1 MGAIMSIIAGVLPM
15 AFYASILYYLDRY
28 EREPIKLLLG
38 VFFWGAFIAAGAAFV
53 INSIT
58 SSGIYF
64 ITQSEFATQLTIST
78 LVAPVVEETLKGT
91 AVLIVFLFFRS
102 EFDSL
107 LDGLIYGGIT
117 ALGFAATENAWYIH
131 QLGFLE
137 YGWEG
142 LVKMTFI
149 RVVLVGWQHPFY
161 TAFIGLGLAFARRTK
176 EPVLRW
182 IAPLLGWT
190 MAVSYTY
197 SQSFFRIVPEHCRS
211 GFCLDLGLEWIS
223 RIAVIN
229 LLLIKREQRWMKE
242 YLEVEHN
249 RDLLTSEQFEI
260 ACSAWK
266 QGIAF
271 VRARINGNYR
281 QVRGLYQACGDLM
294 HKKRQLARHG
304 DELGAAL
311 EIQRLR
317 SELKHCQNRLT
328 II

>member
-1 MGAIMSIIAGVLPM
+1 MGAFLSILAGVFPM
-15 AFYASILYYLDRY
+15 AFYAWILYYLDRY
-28 EREPIKLLLG
+28 EREPIRLLIG
-38 VFFWGAFIAAGAAFV
+38 VFSWGAIIAAGASFV

-117 ALGFAATENAWYIH
+117 ALGFAATENAWYIY
-131 QLGFLE
+131 QMGFLE

-142 LVKMTFI
+142 LIKMAFI

-161 TAFIGLGLAFARRTK
+161 TAFIGLGLAFSRRTK

-190 MAVSYTY
+190 LAVILHLLHNLFAGLF
-197 SQSFFRIVPEHCRS
+197 QSNAGVVFATIWDWS
-211 GFCLDLGLEWIS
+211 GYLGL
-223 RIAVIN
+223 
-229 LLLIKREQRWMKE
+229 LLLIFLLIRREQLWMKE
-242 YLEVEHN
+242 YLRIEHKQ
-249 RDLLTSEQFEI
+249 DLLTNEQFQI
-260 ACSAWK
+260 ACSAWR
-266 QGIAF
+266 QSLAF
-271 VRARINGNYR
+271 VRAHFDGNYR
-281 QVRGLYQACGDLM
+281 QVKGLYQVCGDLM
-294 HKKRQLARHG
+294 HKKRQLVKHG
-304 DELGAAL
+304 DELGTAL

-317 SELKHCQNRLT
+317 SELQTLAEQ
-328 II
+328 I

>member
-1 MGAIMSIIAGVLPM
+1 MGTLMSIISGVIPM
-15 AFYASILYYLDRY
+15 AFYAWILYYLDRY
-28 EREPIKLLLG
+28 EREPVKLLVG
-38 VFFWGAFIAAGAAFV
+38 VFFWGAVIAAGAAFV

-131 QLGFLE
+131 QMGFLE

-142 LVKMTFI
+142 LLKMTFI

-161 TAFIGLGLAFARRTK
+161 TAFIGLGLAFSRRTK
-176 EPVLRW
+176 EPILRW
-182 IAPLLGWT
+182 IVPLLGWT
-190 MAVSYTY
+190 MAVILHLLHNLFAGLF
-197 SQSFFRIVPEHCRS
+197 QSNAGLVFATIWDWS
-211 GFCLDLGLEWIS
+211 GYLGL
-223 RIAVIN
+223 
-229 LLLIKREQRWMKE
+229 LLLIFLLINREQRWMKE
-242 YLEVEHN
+242 YLAIEHKQ
-249 RDLLTSEQFEI
+249 DLLTNEQFQI

-266 QGIAF
+266 QGLAYL
-271 VRARINGNYR
+271 RARFNGNYR
-281 QVRGLYQACGDLM
+281 HVKDLYQICGDLM
-294 HKKRQLARHG
+294 HKKRQLLSHG
-304 DELGAAL
+304 NELGAAL
-311 EIQRLR
+311 EVQRLR
-317 SELKHCQNRLT
+317 SELQVIADKT
-328 II
+328 

>member
-1 MGAIMSIIAGVLPM
+1 VGVLLSITAGVIPM
-15 AFYASILYYLDRY
+15 AFYAWILYYLDRY
-28 EREPIKLLLG
+28 EREPIKLLVG
-38 VFFWGAFIAAGAAFV
+38 VFLWGSVIAASAAFI

-64 ITQSEFATQLTIST
+64 LTQSEFATQITIST
-78 LVAPVVEETLKGT
+78 LVAPVVEETLKGA

-107 LDGLIYGGIT
+107 LDGLVYAGIT

-142 LVKMTFI
+142 LIKMAFI

-161 TAFIGLGLAFARRTK
+161 TAFIGLGLAFSRRSK
-176 EPVLRW
+176 EPFFRW
-182 IAPLLGWT
+182 IAPLLGWIA
-190 MAVSYTY
+190 AVAFHLLHNLFSGLF
-197 SQSFFRIVPEHCRS
+197 QSNAGLVFAMIWDWS
-211 GFCLDLGLEWIS
+211 GYLGLLLLIF
-223 RIAVIN
+223 
-229 LLLIKREQRWMKE
+229 LLIKREQHWMKE
-242 YLEVEHN
+242 YLAAEYKQ
-249 RDLLTSEQFEI
+249 DLLSSEQFQI

-266 QGIAF
+266 QGLAYL
-271 VRARINGNYR
+271 RARITGNYR
-281 QVRGLYQACGDLM
+281 EVKDLYQSCGDLM

-304 DELGAAL
+304 DELGTAL

-317 SELKHCQNRLT
+317 SDLEILAENM
-328 II
+328 

>member
-1 MGAIMSIIAGVLPM
+1 MGVLISVIAGVIPM
-15 AFYASILYYLDRY
+15 AFYAWILYYLDRY
-28 EREPIKLLLG
+28 EREPIKLLVG
-38 VFFWGAFIAAGAAFV
+38 VFLWGSVIAAGAAFV

-64 ITQSEFATQLTIST
+64 LTQSEFATQLTIST
-78 LVAPVVEETLKGT
+78 LIAPVVEETLKGA

-107 LDGLIYGGIT
+107 LDGLVYGGIT

-142 LVKMTFI
+142 LIKMTFI

-161 TAFIGLGLAFARRTK
+161 TAFIGLGLAFSRTAK
-176 EPVLRW
+176 EPILRW

-190 MAVSYTY
+190 TAVAFHLLHNLFSGLF
-197 SQSFFRIVPEHCRS
+197 QSNAGLIFATIWDWS
-211 GFCLDLGLEWIS
+211 GYLGL
-223 RIAVIN
+223 
-229 LLLIKREQRWMKE
+229 LLLIFFLIKREQRWMKE
-242 YLEVEHN
+242 YLATEHN
-249 RDLLTSEQFEI
+249 QELLSSEQFQI

-266 QGIAF
+266 QGLAYL
-271 VRARINGNYR
+271 RARSNGNYR
-281 QVRGLYQACGDLM
+281 EVKDLYQACGDLM

-304 DELGAAL
+304 DELGTVL
-311 EIQRLR
+311 EVQRLR
-317 SELKHCQNRLT
+317 LNLQILANNF
-328 II
+328 

>member
-1 MGAIMSIIAGVLPM
+1 MGALMSIIAGGVPM
-15 AFYASILYYLDRY
+15 AFYAWILYYLDRY
-28 EREPIKLLLG
+28 EREPVQLLVG
-38 VFFWGAFIAAGAAFV
+38 VFFWGAIIAAGAAFV

-64 ITQSEFATQLTIST
+64 ITQSEFATQITIST

-131 QLGFLE
+131 QLGFLD

-142 LVKMTFI
+142 LIKMAFI

-161 TAFIGLGLAFARRTK
+161 TAFIGLGLAFSRRTK

-190 MAVSYTY
+190 AAVILHLIHNLFSELF
-197 SQSFFRIVPEHCRS
+197 QSNAGAVFATIWDWS
-211 GFCLDLGLEWIS
+211 GYLGLLLLIF
-223 RIAVIN
+223 
-229 LLLIKREQRWMKE
+229 LLIKREQRWMKE
-242 YLEVEHN
+242 YLAVEHKQ
-249 RDLLTSEQFEI
+249 DLLTNEQFQI

-266 QGIAF
+266 QGLAF
-271 VRARINGNYR
+271 ARARFNGNYR
-281 QVRGLYQACGDLM
+281 QVKDLYQVCGDLM
-294 HKKRQLARHG
+294 HKKRQLTRHG
-304 DELGAAL
+304 DELGTAL
-311 EIQRLR
+311 EVQRLR
-317 SELKHCQNRLT
+317 SNLQILANNF
-328 II
+328 